1 MSEKAIYILL
11 TDTGTWFSR
20 MIKLYT
26 GAPYN
31 HASIALDEELD
42 HLYSFGRKVYTNPFS
57 AGFIHEHVDKGVYL
71 HQKHTSCAL
80 YKMNIEQEQYERLRQ
95 IIAQF
100 EIFSSKY
107 RYNLLGIFAM
117 AINMELKRS
126 NAYTCSQ
133 FVATVLNWSGVSLLD
148 KSPELMRPD
157 DFPKISNLE
166 LIYEGK
172 LHDYFSVHHPTFQ
185 VSNAINI

>member
-20 MIKLYT
+20 AIKLYT

-31 HASIALDEELD
+31 HASIALDEELNE
-42 HLYSFGRKVYTNPFS
+42 LYSFGRKVYTNPFS
-57 AGFIHEHVDKGVYL
+57 AGFVQEHIDRGVFF
-71 HQKHTSCAL
+71 HQKNTRCAL
-80 YKMNIEQEQYERLRQ
+80 YKMKIKQEQYNLLKQ
-95 IIAQF
+95 NISQF
-100 EIFSSKY
+100 KSFSSQY

-117 AINMELKRS
+117 AVNMELKRS

-133 FVATVLNWSGVSLLD
+133 FVATVLERSGIALPG
-148 KSPELMRPD
+148 KPPELMRPD
-157 DFPKISNLE
+157 DFPKMPNLE

-172 LHDYFSVHHPTFQ
+172 LHDYFSVHHQP
-185 VSNAINI
+185 VRISNAINI